1 MAVSRHLSAVVSL
14 VENMPDLHRRL
25 AETKTGSEN
34 TLRRRQIDGLDRQID
49 RLVRE
54 LYGISDEE
62 IAIVEGATK

>member
-1 MAVSRHLSAVVSL
+1 MVSI
-14 VENMPDLHRRL
+14 VEDILDLNRRL
-25 AETKTGSEN
+25 SESGTGSEN
-34 TLRRRQIDGLDRQID
+34 TLRRRQIDGFDRQID